1 MPTLYAPGATPVAV
15 TPHGFVVLGSE
26 TPHTLAARIRT
37 LVADGRGLGGVIEAL
52 TGAYGTSLTAIPPF
66 GVALAEG
73 DAVRIAVR
81 GDIAFD
87 VEATSSERVSGAGVT
102 TWNERLVS
110 GVVRVV
116 FAPEDSLPAELPVN
130 DAVVLAS
137 VVTWD
142 AAGAS
147 ASSSAVEAKSA
158 SAASARVASVAPG
171 DSAAAAEPVEPASD
185 PEPAPDPLAA
195 PKPVPDP
202 LAVADPVPDP
212 LAAPAPEA
220 APARSRS
227 ARVSNPLA
235 VPAPEPVSAPNPAGA
250 KRGGAKPETAEQPV
264 AASGAPR
271 PEAPLDASVS
281 GEAVGAASPAE
292 APGLIDSRAVLSLT
306 ETLIPADSTIVRTD
320 RDAGG
325 TPQGAAE
332 ELPPAKPEDDALGA
346 TVVRGGDAA
355 PPAPPIPGDHD
366 GETISLAQAR
376 ALKAAAG
383 ESPSAAVPVSPFT
396 SPLAPPRPPAPGQ
409 VRLSTG
415 QVVMLDRTVVIGRRP
430 RSTRVSGTD
439 LPHLVAV
446 DSPQQ
451 DISRSH
457 VELRVEGESIV
468 ATDLRTTNGT
478 TLLRAG
484 SEPMRL
490 HPGEGSVVVPGDVL
504 DLGDGITVAIEAVS

>member
-147 ASSSAVEAKSA
+147 ASSPPAEAKSA
-158 SAASARVASVAPG
+158 SAASARVASVDPG
-171 DSAAAAEPVEPASD
+171 DSAAGAEPVVEPVSD
-185 PEPAPDPLAA
+185 PE
-195 PKPVPDP
+195 
-202 LAVADPVPDP
+202 PVPDP
-212 LAAPAPEA
+212 LAAPEPEA

-235 VPAPEPVSAPNPAGA
+235 VPAPEPVEAPKPTRA
-250 KRGGAKPETAEQPV
+250 KRGAAKPETAEQPV
-264 AASGAPR
+264 AAAGGTASGQ
-271 PEAPLDASVS
+271 
-281 GEAVGAASPAE
+281 AVGAAPPPE
-292 APGLIDSRAVLSLT
+292 IPGLIDSRAVLSLT

-320 RDAGG
+320 RDAVG
-325 TPQGAAE
+325 TPQEAPE
-332 ELPPAKPEDDALGA
+332 EPPPAKPEDDAFGA
-346 TVVRGGDAA
+346 TVVRGDAA

-383 ESPSAAVPVSPFT
+383 ESSSAAVPVSPFT

>member
-26 TPHTLAARIRT
+26 TPHTLAARIRS

-66 GVALAEG
+66 AVALAEG

-102 TWNERLVS
+102 TWTERLVS
-110 GVVRVV
+110 GVIRVV
-116 FAPEDSLPAELPVN
+116 FAPENSVPAELPVN

-147 ASSSAVEAKSA
+147 AASSTVEPKSA
-158 SAASARVASVAPG
+158 SATPSARVAPVAPG
-171 DSAAAAEPVEPASD
+171 ERVADPERVAKPEPVVGPKPVVAPEPEPDAEHAHDPLAD
-185 PEPAPDPLAA
+185 PEP
-195 PKPVPDP
+195 
-202 LAVADPVPDP
+202 
-212 LAAPAPEA
+212 E
-220 APARSRS
+220 PARS
-227 ARVSNPLA
+227 ALASNPLA
-235 VPAPEPVSAPNPAGA
+235 VPAPEPAPSKPASA
-250 KRGGAKPETAEQPV
+250 KRGAAQPEPVEQPV
-264 AASGAPR
+264 
-271 PEAPLDASVS
+271 
-281 GEAVGAASPAE
+281 GAAPAPE
-292 APGLIDSRAVLSLT
+292 TPGLIDSRAVLSLT
-306 ETLIPADSTIVRTD
+306 ETLIPADSTIVHTD
-320 RDAGG
+320 REAPGA
-325 TPQGAAE
+325 PQGAPAE
-332 ELPPAKPEDDALGA
+332 PPPAPADDDALGA
-346 TVVRGGDAA
+346 TVVRGDDGA
-355 PPAPPIPGDHD
+355 PPIPPIPGDHD

-376 ALKAAAG
+376 AMKAAAG
-383 ESPSAAVPVSPFT
+383 ESPAPAVPVSPFT

>member
-52 TGAYGTSLTAIPPF
+52 TSAYGTSLTAIPPF

-142 AAGAS
+142 AAAAS

-171 DSAAAAEPVEPASD
+171 DSAAAAEPVV
-185 PEPAPDPLAA
+185 EPAPDPE
-195 PKPVPDP
+195 PDP
-202 LAVADPVPDP
+202 LAVAEPVPDP
-212 LAAPAPEA
+212 LAAPEPEA

-235 VPAPEPVSAPNPAGA
+235 VPAPEPVAAPKPAGA

-264 AASGAPR
+264 AAAGAPR
-271 PEAPLDASVS
+271 AEAPLDAPAS
-281 GEAVGAASPAE
+281 GEAVGAAPPPE
-292 APGLIDSRAVLSLT
+292 ATGLIDSRAVLSLT

-325 TPQGAAE
+325 TPQGA
-332 ELPPAKPEDDALGA
+332 P
-346 TVVRGGDAA
+346 VVRAGDAA
-355 PPAPPIPGDHD
+355 SPAPPIPGDHD

-415 QVVMLDRTVVIGRRP
+415 QVVTLDRTVVIGRRP